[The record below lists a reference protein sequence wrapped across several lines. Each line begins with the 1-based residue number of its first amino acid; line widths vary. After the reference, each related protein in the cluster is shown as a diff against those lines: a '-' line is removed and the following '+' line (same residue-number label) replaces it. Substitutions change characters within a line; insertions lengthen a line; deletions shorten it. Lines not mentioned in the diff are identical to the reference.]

1 MPVLGY
7 KRRQVKRM
15 TDLRTLLPENYILR
29 CRNSIGEQ
37 VEYVITGE
45 LGRGGSCI
53 TYEGYYLTNTGDRHF
68 VRIKEC
74 YPFYLNLKR
83 DRKYHLICPD
93 HEKNE
98 FNSTIKRMSDDFHVL
113 TDIYYRDENYDSFV
127 NTIDIYR
134 ANGTA
139 YLVFSYGSSQ
149 TLKQRRPE
157 TLRSAFKITRACAY
171 TIGLLHRAGYLYL
184 DLKPENILVSYGQTE
199 RIELFDMDS
208 LLRFPVRKS
217 DHARRISYSDGFAP
231 IELQMGQLKKLT
243 PATDVYGIGALL
255 FCLLFGRTPSAADCE
270 RDAEY
275 DFTESLYPYS
285 AYTKKSMA
293 EIVYFFHNTLAAYYR
308 DRYQDMDSV
317 CEKLDDI
324 LTITPEDRWS
334 SYLLRALNPDYLSRI
349 QDISDLPDIEKCM
362 AYLGVLFHKLG
373 YGNEIPVFLLNK
385 LPEEYIDDFIKK
397 FDSTFFES
405 FGIGDIRE
413 ISKELK
419 RENRISDLI
428 NLSERLLM
436 DLIERDEH
444 TTSDAFIFLMFET
457 IIHLSIDREDEI
469 LYLSNHFLQAV
480 GDSKPLQFVLVSDL
494 MVTVYDKQDDF
505 ERSRSIIHTTER
517 KINAYGDDYTKALFY
532 YEKSGFYDDILNGDY
547 HPTTPSHKKYQRS
560 MVEAAA
566 QGIEHARKASI
577 DNGFLLCFLLFER
590 SAFIIRYYQPGIA
603 GSELPVSNKKFI
615 NDLETVQSDID
626 EADEII
632 SLLPD
637 ENHILRCNSGLLH
650 AWFFTVM
657 QPDWERASFYI
668 TRLMSMISNIPQMV
682 MDDIDGIIVPCADIA
697 LTWERADISEVI
709 LKVGINLCDQFSD
722 TPFMQKKEEL
732 LDHLRDCEA
741 LS

>member
-1 MPVLGY
+1 
-7 KRRQVKRM
+7 M

-29 CRNSIGEQ
+29 CRNSMGEK
-37 VEYVITGE
+37 VEYIITGE

-83 DRKYHLICPD
+83 DSKYHLICPD
-93 HEKNE
+93 RERNE
-98 FNSTIKRMSDDFHVL
+98 FNAAIRQMAEDFHVL
-113 TDIYYRDENYDSFV
+113 TEIYYRDENYDSFV
-127 NTIDIYR
+127 NTIDIYN

-139 YLVFSYGSSQ
+139 YLVSSYGSSQ
-149 TLKQRRPE
+149 TLGQRRPE
-157 TLRSAFKITRACAY
+157 TLRSAVKVTRACAY
-171 TIGLLHRAGYLYL
+171 TIGLLHKAGYLYL

-217 DHARRISYSDGFAP
+217 DHARRISYSDGFAA
-231 IELQMGQLKKLT
+231 IELQMGQLKKFT

-255 FCLLFGRTPSAADCE
+255 FFLLFGRTPSASDCE

-275 DFTESLYPYS
+275 DFTDSCYPYS
-285 AYTKKSMA
+285 AYTNRSMA
-293 EIVYFFHNTLAAYYR
+293 EITDFFHNTLAAYYR
-308 DRYQDMDSV
+308 DRYQDMDLV
-317 CEKLDDI
+317 CEKSDDI
-324 LTITPEDRWS
+324 LSHIPEDRWS
-334 SYLLRALNPDYLSRI
+334 SYLLRALNPGYLSKLR
-349 QDISDLPDIEKCM
+349 DVSDLPDIEKCM
-362 AYLGVLFHKLG
+362 AYIGVLFHRLG
-373 YGNEIPVFLLNK
+373 YDNEIPVFLLNK
-385 LPEEYIDDFIKK
+385 LPEEYIDDFIVK

-405 FGIGDIRE
+405 FGIGDLRE

-419 RENRISDLI
+419 REDRIGELI
-428 NLSERLLM
+428 NLSENLIL

-444 TTSDAFIFLMFET
+444 TSSDAFIFLMFET

-469 LYLSNHFLQAV
+469 LYLSNHFLQAMV
-480 GDSKPLQFVLVSDL
+480 DSAANGLKPLQFVLVSDL
-494 MVTVYDKQDDF
+494 MVTVYDKRGDF
-505 ERSRSIIHTTER
+505 ERSRSILHTTER
-517 KINAYGDDYTKALFY
+517 KIKARSDDYTKALFC
-532 YEKSGFYDDILNGDY
+532 YEKSGYYDDFLNGDY
-547 HPTTPSHKKYQRS
+547 HPVSPLHIRCRS
-560 MVEAAA
+560 SMAEAAA
-566 QGIEHARKASI
+566 KGIEYARHSKT

-603 GSELPVSNKKFI
+603 GSELPVSEKKFAG
-615 NDLETVQSDID
+615 DLKTVQDDID

-650 AWFFTVM
+650 AWFYTVM
-657 QPDWERASFYI
+657 QPDWERTSFYI
-668 TRLMSMISNIPQMV
+668 TRLMSMVSNTPQMV

-697 LTWERADISEVI
+697 LTWERADICEVI
-709 LKVGINLCDQFSD
+709 LKLGINLCDQFSD
-722 TPFMQKKEEL
+722 APFMQKKEEL
-732 LDHLRDCEA
+732 TDHLKDCEA